1 MKNNIKYMRTF
12 DWKSYKNKGLEKE
25 KLKEEM
31 EIRDELD
38 VLVEDAKNPS
48 TDLKKVAE
56 EVLVEDE
63 D

>member
-1 MKNNIKYMRTF
+1 MRTF

-25 KLKEEM
+25 KLKEET
-31 EIRDELD
+31 EIKDELEQ
-38 VLVEDAKNPS
+38 LKEDAKNPK

-63 D
+63 DQD

>member
-1 MKNNIKYMRTF
+1 MRTF